1 MPTVFARS
9 SILPHS
15 LVRRLMA
22 WAAALLGAM
31 ILFAGPAAAQT
42 FTATS
47 VTPSTFSGSGQTLTF
62 NVTVNSGN
70 RQVTSAAASG
80 GIGISYTCV
89 VPPGAG
95 NNTNITFTC
104 SGTYVT
110 TASDVG
116 AQQAF
121 DAVTVTIN
129 SAGVP
134 VSLTSNPIFATYV
147 APASPPTVTSVSPT
161 AGPTSGGTTVLIT
174 GTNFGNSTAVK
185 FGATSAGF
193 TVNSTTQITAI
204 APAGSAGTVDV
215 RVTTS
220 AGTSPTSAADQFTYL
235 APPAV
240 TSISPASGPAAG
252 GTAVTINGSNFS
264 GATAVTFGAT
274 AASGFTVNSAS
285 QITATAPGGT
295 GTVDVRITTSGGTST
310 TSAADQ
316 FTFISTVAPSI
327 TANPSNQTANAGG
340 TATFTAA
347 ASGTPTPTVQ
357 WQADSGS
364 GFINIAGATSTT
376 LSFSA
381 IGSQNGNLFR
391 AVFTN
396 SAGSATTTAA
406 TLTVNTAPSVTTN
419 PLSQTVTIG
428 TTATFTVAASGSPT
442 PTVQWQVDS
451 GSGYGNIAGA
461 TSTTL
466 SFTVTAA
473 DSNSAYRAIF
483 TNSAGSATT
492 AGASLTV
499 SKAAQTITVTTPAA
513 ASAAVGG
520 ASYTPGATASSGLA
534 VVITIDPSA
543 GSVCAI
549 VGGAI
554 SFKNVGTCVV
564 NFNQAGDSTFQAAPQ
579 MQQGFTV
586 SQGSNVISFPP
597 LADTPFT
604 TAPPSPAATA
614 SSGLTVS
621 YATTTTGVC
630 TVTGAGAI
638 GFVSAGTCTITAS
651 QAGDANYAA
660 ATPVS
665 QSFAVTPGVNTITF
679 APLPGRALASG
690 SFALAATASSG
701 LAVSYASTTPAT
713 CSISG
718 STVSL
723 LAVGTCS
730 VTASQAGNGT
740 YAAAAP
746 VSQSFAITKAV
757 STVALASSASTVF
770 FGQPVTLTA
779 TVSGVSPTGTV
790 TFKDGTT
797 ALGTAALTGTTAS
810 FTSTTLSAGA
820 HSFTATYNGDAS
832 NDVST
837 SSVVTV
843 TVNAR
848 PDPSADPDVR
858 SSTDQ
863 QFRQTQRFVR
873 SQIDNIGG
881 RLDQLHSEGDNR
893 GGMAVRMS
901 QVRPRLASALPFGS
915 APAPAPNE
923 TGAMP
928 AVALGGTAAQP
939 VGTVAAGAA
948 AASAA
953 GAMFD
958 ETPRWSIWASGDISF
973 GKQQPSGQ
981 VETRF
986 TSQGLTVGMDGR
998 FSDNLKLGAAFGFG
1012 WDNSRI
1018 GTNGSENDASN
1029 ASLAFYGSWRAAPQ
1043 FYIDGIVG
1051 LGYGNINTTRY
1062 STTGAVFLD
1071 GKRRTSQTFAA
1082 VIATWEGRIGNIEFA
1097 PYLRADGIWIHLS
1110 PYSEIGSTTWALAFQ
1125 AADENSFSGVGG
1137 ARLRI
1142 PLNRSNS
1149 WKLVG
1154 KAEYRTRLSGDY
1166 TQQLGYADL
1175 QGTQGSP
1182 YAITGTG
1189 VDDSSFTGG
1198 VGIEGRLQQATIR
1211 LNYDLTTMAGGN
1223 IANRF
1228 SGALIV
1234 PF

>member
-1 MPTVFARS
+1 MLTVFARS
-9 SILPHS
+9 SINPRS
-15 LVRRLMA
+15 LARRLMA
-22 WAAALLGAM
+22 WAAAALAGM
-31 ILFAGPAAAQT
+31 ILFAGPVAAQT

-47 VTPSTFSGSGQTLTF
+47 VTPSTFSGAGQTLTF
-62 NVTVNSGN
+62 SVTVNSGN
-70 RQVTSAAASG
+70 RQVTGATAASA
-80 GIGISYTCV
+80 IGVSYVCA
-89 VPPGAG
+89 VPPGGG

-110 TASDVG
+110 TLSDVG
-116 AQQAF
+116 AQQVF
-121 DAVTVTIN
+121 DVPTVTID

-134 VSLTSNPIFATYV
+134 ISLTANPIFANYV
-147 APASPPTVTSVSPT
+147 APASPPTVSSISPT
-161 AGPTSGGTTVLIT
+161 SGSTSGGTSVVIT
-174 GTNFGNSTAVK
+174 GTNLSGATSVT

-193 TVNSTTQITAI
+193 TVNSATQITAI
-204 APAGSAGTVDV
+204 APSGSNTVDV
-215 RVTTS
+215 RVATP
-220 AGTSPTSAADQFTYL
+220 AGTSATSAADQFTYL

-252 GTAVTINGSNFS
+252 STAVTINGSNFS
-264 GATAVTFGAT
+264 GTTAVTFGAT

-285 QITATAPGGT
+285 QITATSPPGT
-295 GTVDVRITTSGGTST
+295 GTVDVRVTGAGGTSA

-316 FTFISTVAPSI
+316 FTYISAVAPAV
-327 TANPSNQTANAGG
+327 TTNPSNQTVNAGG
-340 TATFTAA
+340 TATFTVA

-357 WQADSGS
+357 WQVDSGS
-364 GFINIAGATSTT
+364 GFANIAGATSTT
-376 LSFSA
+376 LSFTA
-381 IGSQNGNLFR
+381 AGSQSGNAYR

-396 SAGSATTTAA
+396 TAGSANTTAA

-419 PLSQTVTIG
+419 PASQTVTIG
-428 TTATFTVAASGSPT
+428 ATATFTASASGSPT

-451 GSGYGNIAGA
+451 GSGFTNIAGA

-466 SFTVTAA
+466 SFTVTPAQ
-473 DSNSAYRAIF
+473 SNYAYRAVF
-483 TNSAGSATT
+483 TNTAGSATT
-492 AGASLTV
+492 AAAILTV
-499 SKAAQTITVTTPAA
+499 SLAPQTITVTSPAP
-513 ASAAVGG
+513 ASAMVGG
-520 ASYTPGATASSGLA
+520 ATYTPSATASSGLA
-534 VVITIDPSA
+534 VAITIDPSA

-549 VGGAI
+549 AGGTV
-554 SFKNVGTCVV
+554 SFQTVGTCVV
-564 NFNQAGDSTFQAAPQ
+564 NFNQAGDSTYQAAPQ
-579 MQQGFTV
+579 VQQSFAVG
-586 SQGSNVISFPP
+586 QGSNVITFPP

-604 TAPPSPAATA
+604 STPPSPAASA
-614 SSGLTVS
+614 SSGLAVS
-621 YATTTTGVC
+621 YASTTTGVC
-630 TVTGAGAI
+630 TATSGGAISFVTG
-638 GFVSAGTCTITAS
+638 GTCTITAS
-651 QAGDANYAA
+651 QAGNANYAA

-679 APLPGRALASG
+679 APLPSRAIASG

-701 LAVSYASTTPAT
+701 LAVSYASTTAAT
-713 CSISG
+713 CSVSG
-718 STVSL
+718 STVML
-723 LAVGTCS
+723 LGVGTCS
-730 VTASQAGNGT
+730 ITASQAGNGT

-757 STVALASSASTVF
+757 STTTLTSSAATVF

-779 TVSGVSPTGTV
+779 TVGGVSPTGTV

-797 ALGTAALTGTTAS
+797 TLGTVSLTGTTAS
-810 FTSTTLSAGA
+810 FSSTTLSAGA
-820 HSFTATYNGDAS
+820 HSLTATYNGDAS

-837 SSVVTV
+837 SSAVSV

-858 SSTDQ
+858 ASTDQ

-873 SQIDNIGG
+873 GQIDNIGG

-893 GGMAVRMS
+893 GGMAVRIS
-901 QVRPRLASALPFGS
+901 QVRPQLASALPFGGV
-915 APAPAPNE
+915 PAQALNG

-928 AVALGGTAAQP
+928 GAAMDGGAAQP

-953 GAMFD
+953 GTMQD
-958 ETPRWSIWASGDISF
+958 EAPRWSIWASGDISF

-998 FSDNLKLGAAFGFG
+998 FSDSLKLGAAFGFG
-1012 WDNSRI
+1012 WDNSRF
-1018 GTNGSENDASN
+1018 GTNGSQNDTTN

-1071 GKRRTSQTFAA
+1071 GQRRTSQTFAA
-1082 VIATWEGRIGNIEFA
+1082 VIATWEGRIGTIEFA

-1110 PYSEIGSTTWALAFQ
+1110 PYSETGSTTWALAFQ
-1125 AADENSFSGVGG
+1125 AADENSFSGVAGT
-1137 ARLRI
+1137 RLRI
-1142 PLNRSNS
+1142 PLNRSGS

-1166 TQQLGYADL
+1166 TQLLGYADL
-1175 QGTQGSP
+1175 QGVQGSP
-1182 YAITGTG
+1182 YAITGAG
-1189 VDDSSFTGG
+1189 VDSSTFTGG
-1198 VGIEGRLQQATIR
+1198 LGIEGRLRQATIR